1 MNYNK
6 LNLLFYRI
14 DKSRKIQNI
23 LYKNSLAWI
32 IVREAIFNIYNTKK
46 KIKIVLF
53 LTLFLLFVAQLSF

>member
-23 LYKNSLAWI
+23 LYKNSL
-32 IVREAIFNIYNTKK
+32 
-46 KIKIVLF
+46 LG
-53 LTLFLLFVAQLSF
+53 L